1 MTSSVIFLGAPVEA
15 ARAWFGTVQ
24 VVERLQ
30 RYLKRQ
36 RLSDKKTHAHN
47 YFVEELLGFAHRNPP
62 SYPIPPDYL
71 YGAVLWESPLP
82 VLADSRRR
90 QESRS
95 HCRRLE
101 MIMRVT
107 PAPAPA

>member
-1 MTSSVIFLGAPVEA
+1 MEA

-62 SYPIPPDYL
+62 SLYYPTR
-71 YGAVLWESPLP
+71 LP
-82 VLADSRRR
+82 VGCGVVGEAHSLFSLTAVGDRKAA
-90 QESRS
+90 
-95 HCRRLE
+95 
-101 MIMRVT
+101 VT
-107 PAPAPA
+107 VGGWR